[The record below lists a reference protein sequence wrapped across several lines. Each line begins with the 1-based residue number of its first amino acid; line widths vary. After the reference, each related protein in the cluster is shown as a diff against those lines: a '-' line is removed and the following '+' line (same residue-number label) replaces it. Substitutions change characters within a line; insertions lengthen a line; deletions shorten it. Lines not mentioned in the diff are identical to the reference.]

1 MEDVHFGIQ
10 MFLEYAETEVKPL
23 SRVLVAGCGAEG
35 REVVDLAKH
44 SRYEV
49 VGFDIALKPE
59 LHQQKGDNW
68 LLLNA
73 DVLNL
78 PFENGSFDAVLY
90 YHVIEHVPD
99 PARSIAELARV
110 LRTGGGMFVGTPNRA
125 RLLGYLG
132 SRTSLRNKILWNW
145 ADWKYRLR
153 GKFRNEYGAHAGF
166 TEAELDAL
174 LRPYFREVR
183 WVSREY
189 LARKYQKRFSPV
201 LMRLLLSKAVF
212 SRIAPAIYAWVK
224 K

>member
-1 MEDVHFGIQ
+1 M
-10 MFLEYAETEVKPL
+10 
-23 SRVLVAGCGAEG
+23 SRILVAGCGAEG
-35 REVVDLAKH
+35 REVVDLAKR

-189 LARKYQKRFSPV
+189 LARKYQKCFSPV